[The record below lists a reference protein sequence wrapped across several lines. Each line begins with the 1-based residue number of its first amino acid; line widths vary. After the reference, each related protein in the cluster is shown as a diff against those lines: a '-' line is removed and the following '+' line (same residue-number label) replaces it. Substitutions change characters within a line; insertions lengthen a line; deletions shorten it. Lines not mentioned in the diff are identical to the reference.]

1 MDGQKRWFSWLPN
14 ILVKGGS
21 LENLLVATKCFNPML
36 FIVKTFGGRKE
47 MQALVGHLKNVSY
60 FASKLFLWNGWV
72 GE

>member
-1 MDGQKRWFSWLPN
+1 
-14 ILVKGGS
+14 
-21 LENLLVATKCFNPML
+21 
-36 FIVKTFGGRKE
+36 